1 MPIIIYLKWIMHYL
15 AIYLVLFRA
24 FVIAAMRKSIRGNS
38 NLQNWVENGLKF
50 FFPCSMLKNVWVQA
64 VKIRI
69 TTCILTVSY
78 QFRKKCTNNWQ
89 ICMFLKTFEQ
99 RIPPTKAFFLLFSS
113 QNSTFFP
120 DFRALCASEP
130 AAATSPHVNSNDD
143 NLFFR
148 FS

>member
-1 MPIIIYLKWIMHYL
+1 M
-15 AIYLVLFRA
+15 
-24 FVIAAMRKSIRGNS
+24 
-38 NLQNWVENGLKF
+38 
-50 FFPCSMLKNVWVQA
+50 
-64 VKIRI
+64 
-69 TTCILTVSY
+69 
-78 QFRKKCTNNWQ
+78 
-89 ICMFLKTFEQ
+89 
-99 RIPPTKAFFLLFSS
+99 KAFFLLFSS